1 MKATTVTTVLAAVAM
16 LAVCSPAQGADSA
29 PVSVMNAQPVHMMSL
44 QRMPADMQAETRE
57 DSASRN
63 HFLEPAVRISE
74 VSLGQQQGCFVE
86 LAGVAGMRLNGV
98 RVVADYDHG
107 RSVMVLRG
115 NMGSDGYYL
124 LASSPEVGSADMVNP
139 AVCLDNDV
147 RRVSLTFGNV
157 VLSSVDMP
165 EGSMP
170 GVAASCMS
178 AEGSQWQVLSH
189 ASPGYENACDC
200 IDFDGDGYGVG
211 PGCRGPD
218 CSDLLVNCNI
228 DCRQDVDFDS
238 IPDCFDECPLDPHK
252 LTGGECGCG
261 VPDVDSDHD
270 GFLDCVDECP
280 NDPEK
285 HYPGLCGC
293 GMSNGDSDGDSI
305 PDCIDECPADRRKFQ
320 AGVCGCGVDDTD
332 HNRNGVMDCL
342 ESDTEQNAQSEQ
354 DTENRM
360 SGWEHSGAAVSHPSI
375 HYCTKLSTG
384 TPGSPESSTQSRTC
398 EHGAADTATRK

>member
-1 MKATTVTTVLAAVAM
+1 MVVTAAAM
-16 LAVCSPAQGADSA
+16 LAAWSPAQSA
-29 PVSVMNAQPVHMMSL
+29 EPAGVSLVQAQPVQMMSV
-44 QRMPADMQAETRE
+44 QTMPVDMQVDVKE
-57 DSASRN
+57 DDASRN
-63 HFLEPAVRISE
+63 HIMELALRISE

-86 LAGVAGMRLNGV
+86 LAGLAGVRLNGV
-98 RVVADYDHG
+98 RLVADYDRG
-107 RSVMVLRG
+107 NSVVVLRG

-124 LASSPEVGSADMVNP
+124 LASSEDVGSADMVNP
-139 AVCLDNDV
+139 AVCFDNDL
-147 RRVSLTFGNV
+147 RRLSLKFGNV
-157 VLSSVDMP
+157 TLSSVDVP

-170 GVAASCMS
+170 GVVASCMS
-178 AEGSQWQVLSH
+178 EEGQQWNVLSH

-200 IDFDGDGYGVG
+200 IDFDGDGFGVG

-261 VPDVDSDHD
+261 VPDVDSDND
-270 GFLDCVDECP
+270 GYLDCVDECP
-280 NDPEK
+280 ADPEK
-285 HYPGLCGC
+285 TYPGLCGC
-293 GMSNGDSDGDSI
+293 GMHNGDSDGDSI
-305 PDCIDECPADRRKFQ
+305 PDCIDECPADGRKIQ

-332 HNRNGVMDCL
+332 HNHNGITDCL
-342 ESDTEQNAQSEQ
+342 ESDTEANAQSEQ

-375 HYCTKLSTG
+375 HHNVKLSTG
-384 TPGSPESSTQSRTC
+384 MTGSPESSIRNRTC
-398 EHGAADTATRK
+398 EHGAADTDSSEQ